1 MWRIVVAAVLIAS
14 VLVAAKTNVRAL
26 HDVGLTGS
34 CSAVSAPVGQPG
46 VWKACRRGRLDG
58 RPDLT
63 RQGCIASAPQGAF
76 QVWRC
81 PAQIGSTTGA

>member
-14 VLVAAKTNVRAL
+14 VLVAAKSGRVL
-26 HDVGLTGS
+26 HDAGLTGS
-34 CSAVSAPVGQPG
+34 CSAVAAPAGQRG
-46 VWKACRRGRLDG
+46 VWEACKRGRLDG

-63 RQGCIASAPQGAF
+63 RQGCTASAPQGVF

-81 PAQIGSTTGA
+81 PARIGSAAGA